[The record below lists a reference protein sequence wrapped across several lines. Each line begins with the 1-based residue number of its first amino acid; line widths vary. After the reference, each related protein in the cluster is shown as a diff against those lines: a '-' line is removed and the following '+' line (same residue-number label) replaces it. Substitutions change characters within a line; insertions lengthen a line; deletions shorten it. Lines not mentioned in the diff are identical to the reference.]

1 VYFIAVTAF
10 YPMALNTSDG
20 VKGVSRSYLEVGR
33 VFEFGRL
40 KQLRTIILPAALPSV
55 FTGLRLSLSISWMA
69 VVGAELVAA
78 SEGIGHMMYQARQQL
93 QVDTVIICIV
103 TIGLAGYV
111 MSLVMECIERYFLR
125 WRETAE

>member
-1 VYFIAVTAF
+1 
-10 YPMALNTSDG
+10 
-20 VKGVSRSYLEVGR
+20 VGR

-40 KQLRTIILPAALPSV
+40 KQFGTIILPAALPSI

-111 MSLVMECIERYFLR
+111 MSLVMESIERYFLR
-125 WRETAE
+125 WRGTAE